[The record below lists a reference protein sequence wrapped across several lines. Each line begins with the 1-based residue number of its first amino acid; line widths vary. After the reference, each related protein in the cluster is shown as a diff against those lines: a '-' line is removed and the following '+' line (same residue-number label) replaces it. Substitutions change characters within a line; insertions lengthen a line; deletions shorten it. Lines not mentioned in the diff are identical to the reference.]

1 MYTVNFNSLNI
12 DEWDGSEKF
21 STKEDAINYA
31 KQQLKSGEEKSKIIQ
46 VGEYKVYKPFVDAD
60 DLIEQV
66 KDDAYDK
73 TGEAGENYLD
83 LVSKEDRE
91 ALEEIMNDAFSKWLK
106 LTENNDHDFGTIE
119 NIEVITLEE

>member
-1 MYTVNFNSLNI
+1 MYIVNFSSLNI
-12 DEWDGSEKF
+12 DEWDSSEKF
-21 STKEDAINYA
+21 NTKEDAVKYA

-46 VGEYKVYKPFVDAD
+46 VGEYKVYKPYLEAD
-60 DLIEQV
+60 DLIDKV

-91 ALEEIMNDAFSKWLK
+91 ALEEIMNNAFGKWLK

-119 NIEVITLEE
+119 NIEIITLEE

>member
-1 MYTVNFNSLNI
+1 MYIVNFNNLNI
-12 DEWDGSEKF
+12 DEWDSSEKF
-21 STKEDAINYA
+21 NTKEDAVKYA

-60 DLIEQV
+60 DILEKV
-66 KDDAYDK
+66 KDDAYTK

-83 LVSKEDRE
+83 LVSEEDIQ

>member
-106 LTENNDHDFGTIE
+106 LTENNDHDFGTVE
-119 NIEVITLEE
+119 NIETITLEE

>member
-1 MYTVNFNSLNI
+1 MYIVNFNSLNI
-12 DEWDGSEKF
+12 DEWDSSEKF
-21 STKEDAINYA
+21 NTKEDAVKYA

-60 DLIEQV
+60 DILEKV
-66 KDDAYDK
+66 KDDAYTK

-83 LVSKEDRE
+83 LVSEEDIQ